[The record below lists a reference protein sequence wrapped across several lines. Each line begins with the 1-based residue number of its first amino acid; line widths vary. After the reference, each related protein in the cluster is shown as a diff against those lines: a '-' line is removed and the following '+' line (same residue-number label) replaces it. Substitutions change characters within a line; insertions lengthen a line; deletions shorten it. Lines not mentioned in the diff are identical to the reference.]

1 MDIDKFKVI
10 NDIYGVR
17 GGDKA
22 LIYVAELIQ
31 KNIGSNGICCRMYA
45 DVFCIFYESYS
56 DRDIHKVIYK
66 IKNSL
71 NRKKFEYM

>member
-1 MDIDKFKVI
+1 
-10 NDIYGVR
+10 
-17 GGDKA
+17 
-22 LIYVAELIQ
+22 
-31 KNIGSNGICCRMYA
+31 MYA

-71 NRKKFEYM
+71 NRKKFRIYVSTMFWGL

>member
-1 MDIDKFKVI
+1 MLKRYPDKRYAIIMMDIDKFKVI

-31 KNIGSNGICCRMYA
+31 KYW
-45 DVFCIFYESYS
+45 F
-56 DRDIHKVIYK
+56 
-66 IKNSL
+66 
-71 NRKKFEYM
+71 